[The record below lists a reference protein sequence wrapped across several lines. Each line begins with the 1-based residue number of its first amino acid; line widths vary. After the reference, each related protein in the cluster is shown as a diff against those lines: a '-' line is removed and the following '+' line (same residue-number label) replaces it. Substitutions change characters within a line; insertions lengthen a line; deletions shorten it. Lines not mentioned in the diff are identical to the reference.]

1 MADNYTVDTKKIR
14 SNRPNPLR
22 GFKFIVRDSGGNVL
36 GGYNKVSGLKD
47 STDVVEYREG
57 QDGNYIQKMAG
68 LSNHDDITLERGLS
82 VQGFMKAWR
91 DKVMKWD
98 KDSSDTNTSEE
109 PDGYYKDLNIEILDR
124 KGNVVRTYPVYRCFP
139 NSYEIDD
146 LDAKSSEVIMERVI
160 LTVEGSDLTVVNEGN
175 L

>member
-1 MADNYTVDTKKIR
+1 MANDFEISTNKIR
-14 SNRPNPLR
+14 ANRPNPLR
-22 GFKFIVRDSGGNVL
+22 GFKYRVKDTEGKEI
-36 GGYNKVSGLKD
+36 GGYGKVSGLKD
-47 STDVVEYREG
+47 STDVGEYREG
-57 QDGNYIQKMAG
+57 NDGNSIQKMAG